1 MVNISCR
8 SGETGSNQSYF
19 FNLELFIMNHDEQS
33 KKIGQVLA
41 KCWSDE
47 SFKKKLMADPIG
59 TLAAEG
65 AKMPEGLSV
74 NVLENTDKVFNL
86 VIPAKPTDLADADL
100 DKVAGGQ
107 SNFQRYSDLLLR
119 ESYRPN

>member
-1 MVNISCR
+1 M
-8 SGETGSNQSYF
+8 NQ
-19 FNLELFIMNHDEQS
+19 DEQT
-33 KKIGQVLA
+33 KKIGQILA
-41 KCWSDE
+41 KCWLDE

-59 TLAAEG
+59 TLASEG
-65 AKMPEGLSV
+65 VKVPAGISV
-74 NVLENTDKVFNL
+74 KVVENTDKVFNL

>member
-1 MVNISCR
+1 M
-8 SGETGSNQSYF
+8 NQ
-19 FNLELFIMNHDEQS
+19 DEQS

-65 AKMPEGLSV
+65 AKVPEGISV
-74 NVLENTDKVFNL
+74 IVLENTDKVFNL
-86 VIPAKPTDLADADL
+86 VIPAKPTDLTDADL
-100 DKVAGGQ
+100 DKVAGGGGLCVVIQ
-107 SNFQRYSDLLLR
+107 GPGGAGGGLCIQW
-119 ESYRPN
+119 